1 MPELKVFTRD
11 EVAKHTSENDAWIII
26 DSEVYDISKFAA
38 MHPGGEALLL
48 EYAGKDVTGN
58 LILSLLPLVLIL

>member
-11 EVAKHTSENDAWIII
+11 EVAKHASENDAWIVI

-38 MHPGGEALLL
+38 MHPGGEGLLL
-48 EYAGKDVTGN
+48 EYAGKDVTGK
-58 LILSLLPLVLIL
+58 